1 METAARAGE
10 LIRRFAAAVR
20 VRLIYPEAHP
30 IARRSFDAMHGEFEE
45 AFRRTPQVT
54 IGFLGDDVIIG
65 RTRLRGS
72 AAAQSLV
79 RRFRELQ
86 VDKISLSRDM
96 GRDDLQ
102 AVVGLVAERSDRPFA
117 ERLAASGIRG
127 VGAGW
132 IDPDPTDV
140 SLAPGLGAARQTYR
154 AAVAAAEQLWSAAK
168 GGEEPDPDAARLII
182 DTLARAVT
190 QDRTSMM
197 ALTALKS
204 HDAYTFTHMV
214 NVSLLTMAQARTLG
228 LSSQLVREFGLAGLM
243 HDVGKT
249 RIPIEILGKP
259 GKLTPEE
266 RVIMQRH
273 VIDGAQILRKTPGLP
288 ALAPI
293 VAFEHHL
300 RQDLSGYPANIGHRT
315 LNLCTMLVSIAD
327 VFDALRSNRAYRE
340 GLPANRVRHML
351 DEQAGTAFEPTL
363 LRRFITLMGI
373 FPVGT
378 FVRLTSGE
386 VGVVAEEHA
395 TDPLRPRVTL
405 VLDRFDTPFVERV
418 TVDTSARTDRGE
430 YRYSVLEAV
439 DGATLG
445 VDPIAAMSS

>member
-1 METAARAGE
+1 MAHANRAGE
-10 LIRRFAAAVR
+10 IVRRFAAAVR
-20 VRLIYPEAHP
+20 TRLIYPESHP
-30 IARRSFDAMHGEFEE
+30 IARRSLEAMHAALGDE
-45 AFRRTPQVT
+45 FRRTPQIT
-54 IGFLGDDVIIG
+54 IGFLGDDVILG

-72 AAAQSLV
+72 ASAQSLV

-86 VDKISLSRDM
+86 VEKISLASSL
-96 GRDDLQ
+96 GRDGLE

-117 ERLAASGIRG
+117 ARLAASGISG
-127 VGAGW
+127 VGAGT
-132 IDPDPTDV
+132 IEPELVDQ
-140 SLAPGLGAARQTYR
+140 AQGLG
-154 AAVAAAEQLWSAAK
+154 VAAARHTYGSAVVAAEQVWNAAK

-182 DTLARAVT
+182 DTLAKAIA

-197 ALTALKS
+197 ALTALKA
-204 HDAYTFTHMV
+204 HDSYTFTHMV
-214 NVSLLTMAQARTLG
+214 NVSLLTMAQARALG

-266 RVIMQRH
+266 RAIMQRH
-273 VIDGAQILRKTPGLP
+273 VIDGAQILRRTPGLP

-300 RQDLSGYPANIGHRT
+300 RQDLSGYPANVGHRT

-351 DEQAGTAFEPTL
+351 DEQSGTAFEPTL

-386 VGVVAEEHA
+386 VGVVTGEHPN
-395 TDPLRPRVTL
+395 DPLRPRVTL
-405 VLDRFDTPFVERV
+405 VLDRFDTPLIERV
-418 TVDTSARTDRGE
+418 AVDTSDRDDRGE
-430 YRYSVLEAV
+430 FRYSVLEAV
-439 DGATLG
+439 DGATIG
-445 VDPIAAMSS
+445 VDPMAAMSA